1 MAKKLG
7 YGKREETSK
16 IHEEIVN
23 EFEEMKIKNNGKNIK
38 ISLDFL
44 AKKYGYSCGQA
55 VRNMINN
62 FQKNKM
68 KHHNVLRKLEILNSE
83 FDRDGLEMLLGSLW
97 LSNGNT
103 LEVREDE
110 VIYCDADFEPIETL
124 NAEESAFWFNHAQS
138 LFYSTDEYKSA
149 KNREKEEEYL
159 NSLDELADLRHQQF
173 REEN

>member
-1 MAKKLG
+1 
-7 YGKREETSK
+7 
-16 IHEEIVN
+16 
-23 EFEEMKIKNNGKNIK
+23 
-38 ISLDFL
+38 
-44 AKKYGYSCGQA
+44 
-55 VRNMINN
+55 
-62 FQKNKM
+62 M
-68 KHHNVLRKLEILNSE
+68 KHQKDLRKLEILNAE

-97 LSNGNT
+97 LSNGNA

-138 LFYSTDEYKSA
+138 LFYATDEYKSA

>member
-1 MAKKLG
+1 MTKKLG

-62 FQKNKM
+62 FKKNKM
-68 KHHNVLRKLEILNSE
+68 ELTKINN
-83 FDRDGLEMLLGSLW
+83 
-97 LSNGNT
+97 
-103 LEVREDE
+103 
-110 VIYCDADFEPIETL
+110 
-124 NAEESAFWFNHAQS
+124 
-138 LFYSTDEYKSA
+138 
-149 KNREKEEEYL
+149 YL
-159 NSLDELADLRHQQF
+159 HI
-173 REEN
+173 

>member
-1 MAKKLG
+1 MTQSPAFAKEMISERYRQRLNLTFKYKNMAKKLG

-62 FQKNKM
+62 FHKKN
-68 KHHNVLRKLEILNSE
+68 
-83 FDRDGLEMLLGSLW
+83 
-97 LSNGNT
+97 T
-103 LEVREDE
+103 
-110 VIYCDADFEPIETL
+110 
-124 NAEESAFWFNHAQS
+124 
-138 LFYSTDEYKSA
+138 
-149 KNREKEEEYL
+149 
-159 NSLDELADLRHQQF
+159 
-173 REEN
+173 

>member
-1 MAKKLG
+1 MTKKLG

-62 FQKNKM
+62 FQKKKQNENTK
-68 KHHNVLRKLEILNSE
+68 RKTRS
-83 FDRDGLEMLLGSLW
+83 
-97 LSNGNT
+97 
-103 LEVREDE
+103 
-110 VIYCDADFEPIETL
+110 Y
-124 NAEESAFWFNHAQS
+124 
-138 LFYSTDEYKSA
+138 
-149 KNREKEEEYL
+149 
-159 NSLDELADLRHQQF
+159 
-173 REEN
+173 

>member
-62 FQKNKM
+62 FKKKQ
-68 KHHNVLRKLEILNSE
+68 
-83 FDRDGLEMLLGSLW
+83 
-97 LSNGNT
+97 NGNT
-103 LEVREDE
+103 KRKTRG
-110 VIYCDADFEPIETL
+110 Y
-124 NAEESAFWFNHAQS
+124 
-138 LFYSTDEYKSA
+138 
-149 KNREKEEEYL
+149 
-159 NSLDELADLRHQQF
+159 
-173 REEN
+173 

>member
-1 MAKKLG
+1 MLCIYIIVYICTIKMKQLTIKNMAKKLG

-62 FQKNKM
+62 FQKKQN
-68 KHHNVLRKLEILNSE
+68 
-83 FDRDGLEMLLGSLW
+83 
-97 LSNGNT
+97 
-103 LEVREDE
+103 
-110 VIYCDADFEPIETL
+110 
-124 NAEESAFWFNHAQS
+124 
-138 LFYSTDEYKSA
+138 
-149 KNREKEEEYL
+149 
-159 NSLDELADLRHQQF
+159 
-173 REEN
+173 